1 VYFPTCVYELVAYW
15 HQTHPLYIHTCF
27 MIQVRGDDKDDPT
40 TYLVTFDKEE
50 GAKYLVIGYVQSA
63 LHLVSGMIHFTIV

>member
-1 VYFPTCVYELVAYW
+1 
-15 HQTHPLYIHTCF
+15 

-50 GAKYLVIGYVQSA
+50 GAKYLVIGFVHSV
-63 LHLVSGMIHFTIV
+63 LHLVSENDAFHINVTYAIFFFSLFLLS